1 MEIIKI
7 GVCGWGNVA
16 IGLFNAIN
24 DNKNEI
30 NINSGIDIEIKVI
43 GARRDNPKCDPGN
56 IKIESA
62 LDSIHWGRSRPRR
75 AFARFA
81 LVTTRCDK
89 SSNKGCTHVVIP
101 IYDLIASLILNN
113 NNGRGHKN
121 GSWLSGYRLCCQ
133 NCSNARTDGNIQWR
147 RLHVQFPPSVQN

>member
-43 GARRDNPKCDPGN
+43 GARRDNP
-56 IKIESA
+56 
-62 LDSIHWGRSRPRR
+62 
-75 AFARFA
+75 
-81 LVTTRCDK
+81 
-89 SSNKGCTHVVIP
+89 
-101 IYDLIASLILNN
+101 
-113 NNGRGHKN
+113 
-121 GSWLSGYRLCCQ
+121 
-133 NCSNARTDGNIQWR
+133 
-147 RLHVQFPPSVQN
+147 